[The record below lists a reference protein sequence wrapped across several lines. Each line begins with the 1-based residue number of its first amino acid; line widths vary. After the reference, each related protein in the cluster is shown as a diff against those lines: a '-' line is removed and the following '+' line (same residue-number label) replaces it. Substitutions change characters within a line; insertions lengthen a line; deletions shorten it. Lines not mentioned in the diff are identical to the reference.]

1 MDLLINE
8 GTTIKKSNE
17 LSAGKIMSSLSLN
30 QAQLFAYAILV
41 TQKDG
46 LATFSKSEF
55 EKQFNLKEYR
65 TNYAIED
72 VSELFNLN
80 VMTVKSDDKWLL
92 EHVFRRLSYE
102 AGKFTYEWEDSFKQY
117 ILDLK
122 ERYTRIDLTIAS
134 KFKSSYSWILYEF
147 LLAKY
152 GYYTIEISKDDIL
165 ELFGVADRVAYIKNT
180 AAFKRAVL
188 DTAITEVNE
197 YTEVKVKYDEIKK
210 GRSIVGFKVYFN
222 KNDAIKGATD
232 KQVNYIVDL
241 LAQLKE
247 EYIFKII
254 EINDAEQAHKA
265 NNIIMNTLRNAR
277 SVDFGKLSHDKAD
290 ELIKGVN
297 RTIKLVETIISDDK
311 EKETNK
317 DKYAGIEIPLYDWTD

>member
-46 LATFSKSEF
+46 LATFNKSEF

-72 VSELFNLN
+72 VIELFNLN
-80 VMTVKSDDKWLL
+80 IMTLKSNDKWSL
-92 EHVFRRLSYE
+92 EHVFKRLDYD

-122 ERYTRIDLTIAS
+122 ERYTRIDLRIAS
-134 KFKSSYSWILYEF
+134 KFRSSYSWILYEY

-152 GYYTIEISKDDIL
+152 GYYTIEISKEEIL
-165 ELFGVADRVAYIKNT
+165 ELFGVTERVAYIKNT

-188 DTAITEVNE
+188 DTAIAEINE
-197 YTEVKVKYDEIKK
+197 YTEVIVKYEEIKK
-210 GRSIVGFKVYFN
+210 GRSIVGFKIYFN
-222 KNDAIKGATD
+222 KNDALKGATD

-241 LAQLKE
+241 LAKLKE
-247 EYIFKII
+247 DYIFKII
-254 EINDAEQAHKA
+254 EINDVEQAHKA
-265 NNIIMNTLRNAR
+265 NNIIMNSLRSAR
-277 SVDFGKLSHDKAD
+277 GVDFGKLSHDKAD
-290 ELIKGVN
+290 KLIKELN
-297 RTIKLVETIISDDK
+297 KTIKLIETIISDDG

-317 DKYAGIEIPLYDWTD
+317 DKYDGIEIPIYNWTD